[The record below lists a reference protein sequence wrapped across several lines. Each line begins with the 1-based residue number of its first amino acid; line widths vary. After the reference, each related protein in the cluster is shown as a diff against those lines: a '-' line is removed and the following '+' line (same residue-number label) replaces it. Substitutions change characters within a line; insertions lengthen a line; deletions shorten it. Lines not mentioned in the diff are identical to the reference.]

1 MTELVI
7 ANGTN
12 PPIKYVTEHA
22 GPVNPFTSWADRL
35 GEAIEAYGQAPW
47 RIGDLLNEGYER
59 FGEKYTQGVP
69 DNVLKY
75 NPDSLRNF
83 MWVCSRI
90 APAVRRITELS
101 FGHHQVVAA
110 MEPEL
115 QNRWLALSVERDWR
129 IRDLKA
135 AIKSLSPSQ
144 DAQNPPESPNDS
156 SEGDNIET
164 ASEAIL
170 SASEAVLSYCRS
182 KEGSR
187 WTDLDTKVVFL
198 ALGGATTEG

>member
-1 MTELVI
+1 MTIELMGLV
-7 ANGTN
+7 GD
-12 PPIKYVTEHA
+12 VHSFE
-22 GPVNPFTSWADRL
+22 SWEQRL
-35 GEAIEAYGQAPW
+35 EEAIDDYASAPW
-47 RIGDLLNEGYER
+47 KVGDLLNEGYER
-59 FGEKYTQGVP
+59 FGEKYTQAIP

-101 FGHHQVVAA
+101 FGHHQVVAS

-115 QNRWLALSVERDWR
+115 QNRWLALSIEHDWR

-135 AIKSLSPSQ
+135 AIKSLSVEVDGLDTSHDP
-144 DAQNPPESPNDS
+144 QNPPESSNGS

-164 ASEAIL
+164 APEAITG
-170 SASEAVLSYCRS
+170 AKEAVLDYCRS
-182 KEGSR
+182 KEGRTWVPSDSSIIR
-187 WTDLDTKVVFL
+187 NLLTR
-198 ALGGATTEG
+198 

>member
-35 GEAIEAYGQAPW
+35 GEAIDDYGQAPW
-47 RIGDLLNEGYER
+47 RIGDLLNEGHDR

-135 AIKSLSPSQ
+135 AIKSL
-144 DAQNPPESPNDS
+144 ESPEVHSGASVEPLESSNDS

-164 ASEAIL
+164 PSEAVR
-170 SASEAVLSYCRS
+170 EAKEGVLSYCRS
-182 KEGSR
+182 KEGRTWVPSDSSIIR
-187 WTDLDTKVVFL
+187 NLLTR
-198 ALGGATTEG
+198 